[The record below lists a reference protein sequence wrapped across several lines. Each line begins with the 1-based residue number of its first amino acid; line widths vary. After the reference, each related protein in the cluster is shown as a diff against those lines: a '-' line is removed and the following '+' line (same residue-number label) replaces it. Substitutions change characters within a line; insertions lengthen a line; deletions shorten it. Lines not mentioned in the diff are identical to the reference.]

1 MALWTLFKLTRFH
14 SQSVLNKLLS
24 KQTRHIL
31 RVEAAAR
38 VTDMMGVIRKRNMT
52 KLNRRNFIAAG
63 AGAAGLGYIAA
74 AMPAWARGHSVH
86 GGGDT
91 LIPAGFDEVS
101 GEIINLSIGSGHRI
115 VEGRRGPGVAVNG
128 SVPGPLIRLKEGQNV
143 RLNVTNNLGV
153 DSSIHWHGLLLPFQF
168 DGVPGI
174 SFPGI
179 KSGETFAYEFP
190 IRQTGTYWY
199 HSHSGLQEQ
208 SGHYGPMIIEPRGGD
223 PIKADR
229 DYILLLSDF
238 TTHDPHFIMNRLRT
252 GEGYFNRQQN
262 TWTDDYKM
270 SGEER
275 RMWAKMRMMPTDIA
289 DIGAPTYTFLAN
301 GRGPSEGLEYL
312 FRAGERVRL
321 RVINGSAQSF
331 FNVRIPGLSM
341 SVVATDG
348 QAVRP
353 VEVDEF
359 QIGTAETYDVIVEPS
374 GAEAYSIVAESMD
387 RSGMALATLA
397 SRPGARAAVPAL
409 RDPPLLTMAD
419 MGMNHGSMDHGG
431 SEMGGMDHS
440 KMDHGAKSSDTM
452 AASEMPGMGMEG
464 MSMDGMNMRDTSL
477 LPPDVAIGPGIDMV
491 SMAPVDKMDDPGL
504 GLRDVD
510 HRVLNYR
517 MLVARDA
524 NTDTREPSRLLELHL
539 TGNMER
545 YMWSFDGRMYS
556 AVSDVPI
563 GFAWNERVRVKLI
576 NNTMMAHPIHLH
588 GMFFEMVNGQS
599 PALQP
604 RKNTMIVQPG
614 ASAQFDLTANEPG
627 DWAFHCHLLYH
638 MHGGMMQTVTV
649 AGPGAAS

>member
-1 MALWTLFKLTRFH
+1 ML
-14 SQSVLNKLLS
+14 
-24 KQTRHIL
+24 
-31 RVEAAAR
+31 
-38 VTDMMGVIRKRNMT
+38 
-52 KLNRRNFIAAG
+52 
-63 AGAAGLGYIAA
+63 
-74 AMPAWARGHSVH
+74 AMPAWAQGHNMHRSTNRG
-86 GGGDT
+86 G

-101 GEIINLSIGSGHRI
+101 GEVIDLSIGSGHRI
-115 VEGRRGPGVAVNG
+115 VEGRRGPGIAVNG
-128 SVPGPLIRLKEGQNV
+128 SVPGPLIRLTEGQKL
-143 RLNVTNNLGV
+143 RLNVTNTLDV
-153 DSSIHWHGLLLPFQF
+153 DSSVHWHGLLLPFQM

-179 KSGETFAYEFP
+179 KPGKTFAYEFP
-190 IRQTGTYWY
+190 VRQSGTYWY

-208 SGHYGPMIIEPRGGD
+208 SGHYGPMIIEPRGGE
-223 PIKADR
+223 PIPVDR
-229 DYILLLSDF
+229 DYILLVSDF
-238 TTHDPHFIMNRLRT
+238 TTLDPHFIMNRLRT

-275 RMWAKMRMMPTDIA
+275 RMWARMRMMPTDIA

-301 GRGPSEGLEYL
+301 GRGPTEGMEYL
-312 FRAGERVRL
+312 FRPGERVRL
-321 RVINGSAQSF
+321 RIINGSAQTF
-331 FNVRIPGLSM
+331 FNIRIPGLPM
-341 SVVATDG
+341 SVIATDG

-353 VEVDEF
+353 VEVDEL
-359 QIGTAETYDVIVEPS
+359 QIGTAETYDVIVEPG
-374 GAEAYSIVAESMD
+374 GAAAYSIVAESTD

-397 SRPGARAAVPAL
+397 NTPGARAAVPAL

-419 MGMNHGSMDHGG
+419 MGMNHGVGDSMGSMDHGAMSG
-431 SEMGGMDHS
+431 GGMDHKAMNHGDVIS
-440 KMDHGAKSSDTM
+440 PSPEKMAGDGDM
-452 AASEMPGMGMEG
+452 AGMD
-464 MSMDGMNMRDTSL
+464 MSGMNMRDTSL
-477 LPPDVAIGPGIDMV
+477 LPPDVKIGPGIDMV
-491 SMAPVDKMDDPGL
+491 AMAPVDKMGDPGL
-504 GLRDVD
+504 GLRDVE

-517 MLVARDA
+517 MLVARDGNA
-524 NTDTREPSRLLELHL
+524 DVREPSRLLELHL

-563 GFAWNERVRVKLI
+563 RFAMNERVRVKLI

-599 PALQP
+599 AALQP
-604 RKNTMIVQPG
+604 RKNTMVVQPG

-649 AGPGAAS
+649 ASPGTAS

>member
-1 MALWTLFKLTRFH
+1 MTTHLSRRSILGSFGIGASMLT
-14 SQSVLNKLLS
+14 
-24 KQTRHIL
+24 
-31 RVEAAAR
+31 
-38 VTDMMGVIRKRNMT
+38 
-52 KLNRRNFIAAG
+52 
-63 AGAAGLGYIAA
+63 
-74 AMPAWARGHSVH
+74 MPAWARGENMNHGHSSGH
-86 GGGDT
+86 SRGGPR
-91 LIPAGFDEVS
+91 IPAGFDEVS
-101 GEIINLSIGSGHRI
+101 GEVIALSIGSGHRI

-128 SVPGPLIRLKEGQNV
+128 SVPGPLIRLTEGQNV
-143 RLNVTNNLGV
+143 RLNVTNNLDV
-153 DSSIHWHGLLLPFQF
+153 DSSIHWHGLLLPFQY

-179 KSGETFAYEFP
+179 KPGETFKYEFP
-190 IRQTGTYWY
+190 IRQSGTYWY

-208 SGHYGPMIIEPRGGD
+208 SGHYGPMIIEPCGGD
-223 PIKADR
+223 PIRADR

-238 TTHDPHFIMNRLRT
+238 TTLDPHFIMNRLRT

-262 TWTDDYKM
+262 TWTDDYPM
-270 SGEER
+270 SAKER
-275 RMWAKMRMMPTDIA
+275 RMWAEMRMMPTDIA

-301 GRGPSEGLEYL
+301 GRGPKEGMEYL
-312 FRAGERVRL
+312 FKPGERVRL
-321 RVINGSAQSF
+321 RIINGSAQSF
-331 FNVRIPGLSM
+331 FNVRIPGLAM

-348 QAVRP
+348 QAVSP

-359 QIGTAETYDVIVEPS
+359 QIGTAETYDVIVEPRS
-374 GAEAYSIVAESMD
+374 ADAYSIVAESMD
-387 RSGMALATLA
+387 RSGMALATL
-397 SRPGARAAVPAL
+397 SSKPGARAAVPAL

-419 MGMNHGSMDHGG
+419 MGMNHGDGGMGHGAMDHGA
-431 SEMGGMDHS
+431 MDHS
-440 KMDHGAKSSDTM
+440 KMGHGDAAPAKADASS
-452 AASEMPGMGMEG
+452 E
-464 MSMDGMNMRDTSL
+464 MSMDGMNMRDTAL
-477 LPPDVAIGPGIDMV
+477 LPPDVEIGPGVDMV
-491 SMAPVDKMDDPGL
+491 SMAPVDKMGDPGL
-504 GLRDVD
+504 GLRDVE

-524 NTDTREPSRLLELHL
+524 NADTREPSRLLELHL

-545 YMWSFDGRMYS
+545 YMWSFDGRMFS

-563 GFAWNERVRVKLI
+563 RFAWNERVRVKLI

-599 PALQP
+599 ASLQP

-649 AGPGAAS
+649 MGPGAAK